1 MSRWDSKREDVLGHD
16 EEIRLLKKF
25 QDYRDLEQIEI
36 KKRKHLE
43 GSKNSQSAHWSKKI
57 FFASIIQ
64 GGIIAALAIFL
75 IIRQEFF

>member
-1 MSRWDSKREDVLGHD
+1 MSRWDTSEEDLSRE
-16 EEIRLLKKF
+16 EEIHLLKKF

-36 KKRKHLE
+36 KKRKLQE
-43 GSKNSQSAHWSKKI
+43 STRDSKFGKWSNRF

-64 GGIIAALAIFL
+64 GGVIAAIAILL